1 MSLHAF
7 MHVHVLWTPPSAP
20 VDPSTLARSRSSMN
34 WDFRNRIITLRHYDH
49 THIDHT
55 NHIDHINTTD

>member
-1 MSLHAF
+1 
-7 MHVHVLWTPPSAP
+7 
-20 VDPSTLARSRSSMN
+20 MN